1 MIEKQIGKQ
10 VKRFHTNNGL
20 EFCYDELNVR
30 CKLEGIV
37 RHHTIRHTPQQN
49 GVAKGMNRTL
59 MEKVCLYS
67 LMLVYLNLF
76 MLKLSL

>member
-1 MIEKQIGKQ
+1 MMS
-10 VKRFHTNNGL
+10 L
-20 EFCYDELNVR
+20 MLY
-30 CKLEGIV
+30 
-37 RHHTIRHTPQQN
+37 TPQQN